1 MITRAT
7 GAQSPSTP
15 AAGRYDGVIQEASA
29 LLKDGPISSLT
40 HIQRRWSD
48 VNWNKMDD
56 QRVAT
61 DAEVA
66 RDGTQRITLYPS
78 LLQKP
83 KQLACYTLIRE
94 FGHLLY
100 GKAPENLK
108 RRWTNKLCL
117 PASAQIDA
125 VQRKLTP
132 DFKSYRDMMESF
144 KTAMDRYV
152 ALNIANA
159 LIAKGVSYGQVQNVN
174 LRQWGATQEYANR
187 RRYHVLIPLVSAYSS
202 KEIFEDFGTALAD
215 WLCGTNGITESSVA
229 EATHG
234 IIMSILELLR

>member
-1 MITRAT
+1 MLTRAI
-7 GAQSPSTP
+7 GAQSPLTE
-15 AAGRYDGVIQEASA
+15 AANQYEPLIQEASA
-29 LLKDGPISSLT
+29 LLKDGPVSSLT
-40 HIQRRWSD
+40 HVQRMWSE
-48 VNWNKMDD
+48 VTWNKMDD

-66 RDGTQRITLYPS
+66 RDGSQRVMLYPS
-78 LLQKP
+78 LLQKS
-83 KQLACYTLIRE
+83 KQLGCYMLIRE
-94 FGHLLY
+94 FGHLVY
-100 GKAPENLK
+100 AKAPESLK
-108 RRWTNKLCL
+108 RRWTHKLCL
-117 PASAQIDA
+117 PSSTQIDA

-132 DFKSYRDMMESF
+132 EFKSYRSMVESF

-152 ALNIANA
+152 ALNLANA
-159 LIAKGVSYGQVQNVN
+159 LIAKGVPYGQVQNVN

-202 KEIFEDFGTALAD
+202 KDIFEDFGSALAD

-234 IIMSILELLR
+234 IIKDILEGLR